1 MRRCDGVFGTK
12 ARTALCM
19 FSSLVKLY
27 RPPRR
32 LGGLGFSL
40 VECLIANALI
50 LVMIGALISASL
62 DVVVTT
68 QLSAERSDQSLR
80 LRQLRH
86 YLDATVATARM
97 PPEWS
102 GHQSSTTVVA
112 PWQMPAAPC
121 ESPSAVPAREHWG
134 GLDLIDLDEAPCVPG
149 TSTGQGL
156 YVERVLPCPSH
167 CEPGPGYRVV
177 PAQCHTSQLNE
188 TASGSLWRVDWQ
200 PNLSPPEHCPEG
212 TPWGRLDRLI
222 VSYRAAS
229 HSGSAAPEL
238 RIQSLTQGPEYGWG
252 SAETLVAGI
261 TDWQVDR
268 INDSPTPTAG
278 SSGVEKTHSSVDGG
292 AASYFQLGF
301 SIISLNRQ
309 FSAPPLRLSQ
319 LLAPRR

>member
-1 MRRCDGVFGTK
+1 
-12 ARTALCM
+12 M
-19 FSSLVKLY
+19 FSSSVRPY
-27 RPPRR
+27 RPPCR

-50 LVMIGALISASL
+50 LVMISALISASL

-102 GHQSSTTVVA
+102 GHQSTVKVA
-112 PWQMPAAPC
+112 TPWQTPAAPC
-121 ESPSAVPAREHWG
+121 ESPSAVPVREHWG
-134 GLDLIDLDEAPCVPG
+134 GVDLIDLDEAPCVPG
-149 TSTGQGL
+149 NSTGEGL
-156 YVERVLPCPSH
+156 YVERVLPCPMH

-177 PAQCHTSQLNE
+177 PAQCHTGQVDE
-188 TASGSLWRVDWQ
+188 TASGFLWRVDWQ

-212 TPWGRLDRLI
+212 TAWGRIERLI
-222 VSYRAAS
+222 ISYRAAS
-229 HSGSAAPEL
+229 RSGSAESEL

-261 TDWQVDR
+261 TDWQVNR
-268 INDSPTPTAG
+268 ISG
-278 SSGVEKTHSSVDGG
+278 SLAPSADALEIENIHGSVEEGVPLG
-292 AASYFQLGF
+292 FLIQLGF
-301 SIISLNRQ
+301 SVVSLERQ
-309 FSAPPLRLSQ
+309 FSVPPLRASQ
-319 LLAPRR
+319 LLVPRR

>member
-1 MRRCDGVFGTK
+1 
-12 ARTALCM
+12 M
-19 FSSLVKLY
+19 FSSSVKLY
-27 RPPRR
+27 RTPRR
-32 LGGLGFSL
+32 LDSLGFSL

-50 LVMIGALISASL
+50 LVMISALTSASL

-80 LRQLRH
+80 LRQLRR

-97 PPEWS
+97 PLEWS
-102 GHQSSTTVVA
+102 SEQSTATREQ
-112 PWQMPAAPC
+112 PWQTPAAPC
-121 ESPSAVPAREHWG
+121 ESPSVVPAREQWG
-134 GLDLIDLDEAPCVPG
+134 GVGLIDLDEAPCVPG

-156 YVERVLPCPSH
+156 YVERVLPCPTH
-167 CEPGPGYRVV
+167 CEPDPGYRVV
-177 PAQCHTSQLNE
+177 PAQCHAERLDE
-188 TASGSLWRVDWQ
+188 AASGSLWRVDWQ
-200 PNLSPPEHCPEG
+200 QHLSPPENCPEG
-212 TPWGRLDRLI
+212 TAWGRLDRLI
-222 VSYRAAS
+222 ISYRAAS
-229 HSGSAAPEL
+229 DWGSAAPEL